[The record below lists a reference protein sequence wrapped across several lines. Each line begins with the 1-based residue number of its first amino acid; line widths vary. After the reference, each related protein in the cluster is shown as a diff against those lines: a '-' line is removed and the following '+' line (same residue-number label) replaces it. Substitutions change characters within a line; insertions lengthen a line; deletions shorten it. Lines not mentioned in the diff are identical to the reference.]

1 MEGVF
6 LLCLA
11 HKDNCPM
18 ELALVVF
25 VFIFKSIVSYI
36 PGWPQTC

>member
-1 MEGVF
+1 MKAIHGEYF

-11 HKDNCPM
+11 HRDNFLM

-25 VFIFKSIVSYI
+25 VFVLF
-36 PGWPQTC
+36 